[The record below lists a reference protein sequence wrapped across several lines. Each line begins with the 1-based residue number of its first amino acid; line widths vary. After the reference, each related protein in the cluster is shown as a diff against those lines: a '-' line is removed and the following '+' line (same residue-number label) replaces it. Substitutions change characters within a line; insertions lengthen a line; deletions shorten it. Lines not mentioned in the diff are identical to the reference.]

1 MTGRDGKD
9 APRIADLAME
19 VAAIERVLARLGAV
33 ERELRAIDG
42 DVAGIL
48 EASSGGA
55 RPNPRRAHE
64 LLTTA
69 VNAVSAAERRLR
81 RRLALDL
88 EESARGS
95 AERE

>member
-1 MTGRDGKD
+1 MAGRDGKD
-9 APRIADLAME
+9 APRITDLAAE
-19 VAAIERVLARLGAV
+19 VAAIERVLARHEAV
-33 ERELRAIDG
+33 ERELRAIDA

-48 EASSGGA
+48 EASAGSA

-81 RRLALDL
+81 RRLALDR
-88 EESARGS
+88 EETARGP

>member
-9 APRIADLAME
+9 APRSVDLATE
-19 VAAIERVLARLGAV
+19 VAALERVLARLEAV
-33 ERELRAIDG
+33 ERELRAIDD
-42 DVAGIL
+42 DVEGIL
-48 EASSGGA
+48 EASSGTA

-81 RRLALDL
+81 RRLALDR
-88 EESARGS
+88 EESAR